1 MISRKLVLPV
11 LLATAAGTPYLLM
24 EYGVPSVVR
33 DTMGTLVSTDASRVE
48 VERRPE
54 RSFPHTVG
62 SEYDFGP
69 QAANPDAVVHPG
81 VAGPPVEDLGEVLRF
96 DIHPDWVSNRWP
108 RVTLALSEPG
118 LTGLRVPLVTGI
130 RVDDVAGSLTYFF
143 GPDHRLQRLTL
154 EGFTGDA
161 HRLVQLVTEHY
172 GLKPEATLHAG
183 MYVARWNKEPT
194 SVLRITRPPVTAAA
208 SPHARLQVLLELN
221 RPAMA
226 YGLSTETRKIL
237 EYDRQTQ
244 QW

>member
-33 DTMGTLVSTDASRVE
+33 DTVTTLVSTDASLVGE
-48 VERRPE
+48 DTDPE
-54 RSFPHTVG
+54 PTFPHTVG

-69 QAANPDAVVHPG
+69 QAANPDAVYSPG
-81 VAGPPVEDLGEVLRF
+81 IAGPPVADLGEVIRF
-96 DIHPDWVSNRWP
+96 DISPEWVTNRWP
-108 RVTLALSEPG
+108 RVTLALSESG
-118 LTGLRVPLVTGI
+118 LKGLRVPLVSGTRI
-130 RVDDVAGSLTYFF
+130 DDLAGSLTYFF
-143 GPDHRLQRLTL
+143 GPDHRLQRLTF

-161 HRLVQLVTEHY
+161 RRLVQLASEHY

-183 MYVARWNKEPT
+183 MYVARWNKVPT
-194 SVLRITRPPVTAAA
+194 SVLRITRPPVTASA

-226 YGLSTETRKIL
+226 YGLSAETRKIL
-237 EYDRQTQ
+237 EYDRQTE